1 MSTDNRTLVIVA
13 CVKDKWKFEMLIR
26 SMFAFLKPCPV
37 IIIYNEQD
45 KKYKE
50 WLEWFT
56 PLKEKLLKNF
66 NVQTFKA
73 RDLVDIPLI
82 EYARING
89 WTSQQVFKI
98 LAHQKVKTPEYVI
111 LDSKNFFMKHCSLDD
126 ILRSTPHGYWTL
138 QDVTEFTKYVCDYF
152 DMAYTGHHLKLRAN
166 VTPYIIQTRVAKRL
180 VKKWKDNTDFF
191 RWFVEAA
198 MMPQNGPAE
207 FILYELY
214 ELKTRQRIV
223 DEMPNPHILSSYATL
238 WDINFRGNPTIKEA
252 AEWVKSMREKGVY
265 ISGIHSSIHWILNLK
280 DMKTILQVLDCEYIL
295 PQTVHAPF

>member
-37 IIIYNEQD
+37 VIIYNEQD

-89 WTSQQVFKI
+89 WTTQQVFKI
-98 LAHQKVKTPEYVI
+98 LVHEKVKTPEYVI
-111 LDSKNFFMKHCSLDD
+111 LDSKNFFMKNCSLDD
-126 ILRSTPHGYWTL
+126 IFRSTPHGHWTL
-138 QDVTEFTKYVCDYF
+138 QDVTEFTKYVCDHF
-152 DMAYTGHHLKLRAN
+152 DMAYPGHHLKLRAN

-198 MMPQNGPAE
+198 LTPGYGPAE

-252 AEWVKSMREKGVY
+252 AEWVRSMRDQGVY

-280 DMKTILQVLDCEYIL
+280 DMKTILQVLDCEHIL

>member
-152 DMAYTGHHLKLRAN
+152 DMAYPGHHLKLRAN

>member
-152 DMAYTGHHLKLRAN
+152 DMSYPGHHLKLRAN

-252 AEWVKSMREKGVY
+252 AEWVKSMREQGVY

>member
-1 MSTDNRTLVIVA
+1 
-13 CVKDKWKFEMLIR
+13 
-26 SMFAFLKPCPV
+26 
-37 IIIYNEQD
+37 
-45 KKYKE
+45 
-50 WLEWFT
+50 
-56 PLKEKLLKNF
+56 
-66 NVQTFKA
+66 
-73 RDLVDIPLI
+73 
-82 EYARING
+82 
-89 WTSQQVFKI
+89 
-98 LAHQKVKTPEYVI
+98 
-111 LDSKNFFMKHCSLDD
+111 MKHCSLDD

-152 DMAYTGHHLKLRAN
+152 DMAYPGHHLKLRAN

>member
-1 MSTDNRTLVIVA
+1 M
-13 CVKDKWKFEMLIR
+13 
-26 SMFAFLKPCPV
+26 
-37 IIIYNEQD
+37 
-45 KKYKE
+45 
-50 WLEWFT
+50 
-56 PLKEKLLKNF
+56 
-66 NVQTFKA
+66 
-73 RDLVDIPLI
+73 
-82 EYARING
+82 
-89 WTSQQVFKI
+89 
-98 LAHQKVKTPEYVI
+98 
-111 LDSKNFFMKHCSLDD
+111 
-126 ILRSTPHGYWTL
+126 
-138 QDVTEFTKYVCDYF
+138 
-152 DMAYTGHHLKLRAN
+152 
-166 VTPYIIQTRVAKRL
+166 TPYIIQTRVAKRL